1 MTVEE
6 LPEEPQRQR
15 RITDRGQRIARLRTA
30 LIRGGASGV
39 EMPEVDGYPVVTEP
53 LPGTVRTTYVD
64 RHKRRQTIDV
74 SLDE

>member
-6 LPEEPQRQR
+6 LPEAQPKQR

-30 LIRGGASGV
+30 LIRGGASGIQ
-39 EMPEVDGYPVVTEP
+39 MPEVDGYPVATEP
-53 LPGTVRTTYVD
+53 LPGTVRTTHVD
-64 RHKRRQTIDV
+64 RHKRRQTVDV